1 MALLSK
7 EEKEKLKEIVVRYP
21 NNDEIDLTA
30 YIAEVIGITG
40 VHVEEGW
47 YNQDINDTHI
57 TFCYMSDTDIQ
68 HSDDTNEAEEYF
80 IQVDVWS
87 KEDCFLLKRKVKKLL
102 KNAGFTYFA
111 GNDDYEQDTKLY
123 HKAARFY
130 FVINAE
136 EREE

>member
-7 EEKEKLKEIVVRYP
+7 EEKEKLKEIVARYP
-21 NNDEIDLTA
+21 NNDEMDLTA

-57 TFCYMSDTDIQ
+57 TFCYMSDTDTQ
-68 HSDDTNEAEEYF
+68 HSDDTNEAEEYY

-87 KEDCFLLKRKVKKLL
+87 REDCFLLKRKVKKLL

>member
-57 TFCYMSDTDIQ
+57 TFCYMSDTDTQ
-68 HSDDTNEAEEYF
+68 HSDDTNEAEEYY

-87 KEDCFLLKRKVKKLL
+87 KEDCFLLKRKVKNLL
-102 KNAGFTYFA
+102 
-111 GNDDYEQDTKLY
+111 
-123 HKAARFY
+123 
-130 FVINAE
+130 
-136 EREE
+136 

>member
-1 MALLSK
+1 MALLSN

-57 TFCYMSDTDIQ
+57 TFCYMSDTDTQ
-68 HSDDTNEAEEYF
+68 HSDDTNEAEEYY

-130 FVINAE
+130 FAINAE

>member
-57 TFCYMSDTDIQ
+57 TFCYMSDTDTQ
-68 HSDDTNEAEEYF
+68 HSDDTNEAEEYY

-130 FVINAE
+130 FAINAE